1 MDGAPRGR
9 GRLPLSNLAEPHY
22 KMMEQNMTA
31 SMLHYDAL
39 DFGTIDSGVSPAPD
53 HEGANVSVRDLA
65 RLLHIECPEDAW
77 LARAV
82 FALRRVREGESL
94 VRAGDKFHSLYVV
107 RSGCFKTIYTDL
119 SGSEQVLGFPMS
131 GDLMGADGID
141 SGHYSSTAVSLD
153 TSEVVIVPFASLT
166 HLADESPKL
175 EALLYRVLSRELVR
189 VQNMA
194 WTLGT
199 LGSEGR
205 VAEFLLSLS
214 ARLGALGYSRCSFN
228 LRMTRQEIGS
238 YLGLKLETVSRALSA
253 LNASGCVQVH
263 QRSIDI
269 VDIDALRNVI
279 DPAAGITSGS
289 AAHLEASPARIAAG
303 TIKRAKKAQFRPG
316 RSWQQLAA
324 A

>member
-1 MDGAPRGR
+1 
-9 GRLPLSNLAEPHY
+9 
-22 KMMEQNMTA
+22 MEQNMTA
-31 SMLHYDAL
+31 AMSYYDAL
-39 DFGTIDSGVSPAPD
+39 DFGTIDRGTLPAQER
-53 HEGANVSVRDLA
+53 EGANVSVRDLT
-65 RLLHIECPEDAW
+65 RLLHIDCPDEAW
-77 LARAV
+77 LARTA

-107 RSGCFKTIYTDL
+107 RSGCFKTVYTDL

-141 SGHYSSTAVSLD
+141 SGHYSSTAISLE
-153 TSEVVIVPFASLT
+153 TSEVVMVPLTSLT
-166 HLADESPKL
+166 RLVYECPRL

-199 LGSEGR
+199 LGAEGR
-205 VAEFLLSLS
+205 VAAFLLTLS

-253 LNASGCVQVH
+253 LNSSGVIQVH

-269 VDIDALRNVI
+269 VDADALRAVI
-279 DPAAGITSGS
+279 DPAAGIAASVAPHLGS
-289 AAHLEASPARIAAG
+289 ASPESGANNG
-303 TIKRAKKAQFRPG
+303 KRARKPRSQFQPALA
-316 RSWQQLAA
+316 WQQLAVA
-324 A
+324 

>member
-1 MDGAPRGR
+1 
-9 GRLPLSNLAEPHY
+9 
-22 KMMEQNMTA
+22 MTA
-31 SMLHYDAL
+31 AMSHYDDAL
-39 DFGTIDSGVSPAPD
+39 DFGSIDLGATIAPE
-53 HEGANVSVRDLA
+53 HEGANVSVRDLT
-65 RLLHIECPEDAW
+65 RLLHIDYPDEAW
-77 LARAV
+77 LARTA
-82 FALRRVREGESL
+82 FALRRVREGEAL
-94 VRAGDKFHSLYVV
+94 VHAGDKFHSLYVV
-107 RSGCFKTIYTDL
+107 RSGCFKTVYTDF
-119 SGSEQVLGFPMS
+119 SGSEQVLGFPMC

-153 TSEVVIVPFASLT
+153 TSEVVIVPLTSLAR
-166 HLADESPKL
+166 LVVECPSL

-199 LGSEGR
+199 LGAEGR
-205 VAEFLLSLS
+205 VAAFLLSLS

-253 LNASGCVQVH
+253 LNTAGTIQVH

-269 VDIDALRNVI
+269 VDADALRCVI
-279 DPAAGITSGS
+279 DPAAGAPAST
-289 AAHLEASPARIAAG
+289 APHRAASPARSG
-303 TIKRAKKAQFRPG
+303 VDNDRRAKKP
-316 RSWQQLAA
+316 RSQMPSARAWQQFAA

>member
-1 MDGAPRGR
+1 
-9 GRLPLSNLAEPHY
+9 
-22 KMMEQNMTA
+22 MTA
-31 SMLHYDAL
+31 AMSYYDAL
-39 DFGTIDSGVSPAPD
+39 DFGTIDGGTIPAQE
-53 HEGANVSVRDLA
+53 HEGANVSVRDLI
-65 RLLHIECPEDAW
+65 RLLHIECPDEAW
-77 LARAV
+77 LARTA

-107 RSGCFKTIYTDL
+107 RSGCFKTVYTDF
-119 SGSEQVLGFPMS
+119 SGSEQVLGFPIC

-141 SGHYSSTAVSLD
+141 SGHYSSTAISLD
-153 TSEVVIVPFASLT
+153 TSEVVIVPLTSLAR
-166 HLADESPKL
+166 LVYECPRL

-189 VQNMA
+189 AQNMA

-199 LGSEGR
+199 LGAEGR
-205 VAEFLLSLS
+205 VAAFLLTLS

-253 LNASGCVQVH
+253 LNTSGIIQVH

-269 VDIDALRNVI
+269 VDADALRAVI
-279 DPAAGITSGS
+279 DPAAGIAASIAPHLGSVSPESG
-289 AAHLEASPARIAAG
+289 AG
-303 TIKRAKKAQFRPG
+303 NGKRARKPRSQFPPG
-316 RSWQQLAA
+316 LAWQQLAA

>member
-1 MDGAPRGR
+1 MPAAM
-9 GRLPLSNLAEPHY
+9 SY
-22 KMMEQNMTA
+22 C
-31 SMLHYDAL
+31 DAL
-39 DFGTIDSGVSPAPD
+39 DSGHVDRGAQFAPA
-53 HEGANVSVRDLA
+53 HEGANVSVRDLT
-65 RLLHIECPEDAW
+65 RLLQIDCPDEAW
-77 LARAV
+77 LARTT

-94 VRAGDKFHSLYVV
+94 LHSGDRFHSLYVV
-107 RSGCFKTIYTDL
+107 RSGCFKTVYTDL

-141 SGHYSSTAVSLD
+141 CGHYCSTAISLD
-153 TSEVVIVPFASLT
+153 MSEVVIIP
-166 HLADESPKL
+166 LAGMTRLIYECPKL

-199 LGSEGR
+199 LGAEGR
-205 VAEFLLSLS
+205 VAAFLLALS
-214 ARLGALGYSRCSFN
+214 SRLGALGYSRCSFN

-253 LNASGCVQVH
+253 LNASGVIQVH

-269 VDIDALRNVI
+269 VDADALRAVI
-279 DPAAGITSGS
+279 DPAVGIADSVAPHLGS
-289 AAHLEASPARIAAG
+289 ALARSGAANG
-303 TIKRAKKAQFRPG
+303 KRARSPRPQFAPG
-316 RSWQQLAA
+316 LAWQQLAA